1 MAARAA
7 VLRWRAAVSPRS
19 LQQPA
24 MDFDALQAALTQA
37 GIPVGAAECHGA
49 LSGWLASGLG
59 QDPLPLLESLLDD
72 GGPDEAAAAAR
83 CHELLIEAH
92 GALRR
97 ELDGDAL
104 SFAPLLP
111 DDEVP
116 LPTRVVALGEWCQ
129 GFLFG
134 LGLAGDAAAQGGSE
148 VREVVEDF
156 AQIARAGL
164 DEEAGS
170 EADEVAYAE
179 LVEYLR
185 AGTQLVHDS
194 LVSAPPPA
202 RQLH

>member
-1 MAARAA
+1 
-7 VLRWRAAVSPRS
+7 
-19 LQQPA
+19 
-24 MDFDALQAALTQA
+24 MDFDSLQAALTQA

-59 QDPLPLLESLLDD
+59 QDPQPLLESLLDD
-72 GGPDEAAAAAR
+72 AGTGSGPDTDR
-83 CHELLIEAH
+83 CHELLVGVH

-97 ELDGDAL
+97 DLDGDDL
-104 SFAPLLP
+104 KFAPLLP
-111 DDEVP
+111 ADEAP
-116 LPTRVVALGEWCQ
+116 LPARVAALGEWCE

-134 LGLAGDAAAQGGSE
+134 LGLAGDTATQGGSE

-164 DEEAGS
+164 EDEAGS

-179 LVEYLR
+179 LVEYVR
-185 AGTQLVHDS
+185 AGAQLVHDA
-194 LVSAPPPA
+194 LVRAATPV

>member
-1 MAARAA
+1 
-7 VLRWRAAVSPRS
+7 
-19 LQQPA
+19 
-24 MDFDALQAALTQA
+24 MDFDALQAALTHA

-59 QDPLPLLESLLDD
+59 DDPLPLLETLLDD
-72 GGPDEAAAAAR
+72 GGQASDAAAAR
-83 CHELLIEAH
+83 CRELLVEAH

-97 ELDGDAL
+97 DLEGDELK
-104 SFAPLLP
+104 FAPLLP
-111 DDEVP
+111 HDESP
-116 LPTRVVALGEWCQ
+116 LPGRVAALGEWCE

-134 LGLAGDAAAQGGSE
+134 LGLAGDAAVQGGSE

-164 DEEAGS
+164 DDGNGS

-185 AGTQLVHDS
+185 VGALLVHDT
-194 LVSAPPPA
+194 LKQAPPPA
-202 RQLH
+202 RKLH

>member
-1 MAARAA
+1 
-7 VLRWRAAVSPRS
+7 
-19 LQQPA
+19 
-24 MDFDALQAALTQA
+24 MDLDSLQAALTQA

-59 QDPLPLLESLLDD
+59 QDPQPLLESLLDQA
-72 GGPDEAAAAAR
+72 GAGQGPDTDR
-83 CHELLIEAH
+83 CHALLVGLHAE
-92 GALRR
+92 LRR
-97 ELDGDAL
+97 DLAGTELK
-104 SFAPLLP
+104 FAPLLP
-111 DDEVP
+111 GDDVP
-116 LPTRVVALGEWCQ
+116 LAARVAALGEWCE

-134 LGLAGDAAAQGGSE
+134 LGLAGDAAAHGGSE

-164 DEEAGS
+164 EDEAGS

-194 LVSAPPPA
+194 LADAPA
-202 RQLH
+202 RKLH